1 MKRSADDEFVVE
13 NLDVPNEKRR
23 CTETTQCPPLCE
35 CNCPYQDQHNKLI
48 TYLASLQ
55 DSKPPKLDEWKSFI
69 LTEAKRVG
77 DFNKSLEDP
86 DPAFCYPLL
95 HWAAI
100 LGKVNAFKWLLQQ
113 DFIRVVVD
121 PENLK
126 CSQPNKP
133 NAMVLFSAVRY
144 LHVGLPTTLA
154 DGIYKKFAKLLDAI
168 LKHNPEV
175 LLVQDS
181 QTGDTVLHRCARGE
195 KHSTAPFFVY
205 LKRLLGKLEER
216 YKKEK
221 QPRVSLKKILEKK
234 NRKGDTFLHLLAKSS
249 KREEATKVIDY
260 TVKEKFPL
268 QFLEKIKNANGKTAD
283 DILKEFKPDPEVF
296 QTSSQENDP
305 SFSPSGPSEGGDEE
319 DESAS
324 DQIVDRERAGAEED
338 FVGHPRGEAGSSAT
352 SGKRKEGDVI
362 SSKSPEGYRSLT
374 DVPPAEIFAD
384 PVSYDMSQSLEFLVD
399 ASDGGNCFQYSEPA
413 EVSANPVEQVTSP
426 VIGTVTHEEVG
437 ETVKKL
443 VNEMEL
449 KLNQEKSELEKITR
463 ELEAWHAKIS
473 RLIKQQSEK
482 KVAIQKLEGNLKLSK
497 DFLSNLVKLFDD

>member
-1 MKRSADDEFVVE
+1 MKRAADDEFVAE
-13 NLDVPNEKRR
+13 NPDVPNEKRK
-23 CTETTQCPPLCE
+23 CTETTQCTTLCE
-35 CNCPYQDQHNKLI
+35 RNCRNLDQHNKLI
-48 TYLASLQ
+48 TSLVALD
-55 DSKPPKLDEWKSFI
+55 DSKPPELDEWKSSI
-69 LTEAKRVG
+69 TEAKRVR
-77 DFNKSLEDP
+77 DLNKPLEDP

-113 DFIRVVVD
+113 DFIRVVAD

-126 CSQPNKP
+126 CSQPNKS

-154 DGIYKKFAKLLDAI
+154 DEIYNKFAKLLDAI

-181 QTGDTVLHRCARGE
+181 QTGDTVLHRCARRE

-221 QPRVSLKKILEKK
+221 QPRVSIKILQKK

-283 DILKEFKPDPEVF
+283 DILKEFKPDPDVF
-296 QTSSQENDP
+296 QTSSQENNP

-324 DQIVDRERAGAEED
+324 DQIVDRELAGAEED
-338 FVGHPRGEAGSSAT
+338 FEGHPRGEAGSSAT

-384 PVSYDMSQSLEFLVD
+384 PVSYDMSQSLELLVN
-399 ASDGGNCFQYSEPA
+399 ASDGGNFFQDSEPR
-413 EVSANPVEQVTSP
+413 EVSANPVERVTSHP
-426 VIGTVTHEEVG
+426 VIGTDTREKAQDA
-437 ETVKKL
+437 VKKL
-443 VNEMEL
+443 VNETEL
-449 KLNQEKSELEKITR
+449 KLKQQKRKLEKITR
-463 ELEAWHAKIS
+463 EVQTCQAKIA
-473 RLIKQQSEK
+473 RLTEEQNGEITIVQR
-482 KVAIQKLEGNLKLSK
+482 LEEDLKNFEDSLLKL
-497 DFLSNLVKLFDD
+497 V